1 MTLTVWQRL
10 DLAARHAAPGV
21 ITLFVTLIAAIPL
34 GIPYYGPIAPVLVL
48 MPVYYWT
55 VHRPDL
61 MPFWLVFLAG
71 VLHGVLTGAP
81 LGLHAAVLLLCQ
93 ALVMAQ
99 RRFLAGKSFFVLWW
113 GFLVTAVV
121 ATTLEWLF
129 FGLFLTAPMPPEP
142 VAFRALLTT
151 ALFPLFAW
159 IFGQVTRGFL
169 QLN

>member
-1 MTLTVWQRL
+1 VTLTLWQRL
-10 DLAARHAAPGV
+10 DLAARHAAPGA
-21 ITLFVTLIAAIPL
+21 ITLFVVLLGVVPL
-34 GIPYYGPIAPVLVL
+34 GMPFYGPIAPVLVL

-61 MPFWLVFLAG
+61 VPFWLVFLAG
-71 VLHGVLTGAP
+71 AVHGVLTGAP

-99 RRFLAGKSFFVLWW
+99 RRFLVGKSFFVLWW
-113 GFLVTAVV
+113 GFLTVAVI

-169 QLN
+169 QAD